1 MFIEQIDLKKENIN
15 FCWNC
20 NNCLICVFVINAH
33 FIKIYCRI
41 HIKVMRKARLDSLSR
56 PLGEEGNPLHSPDVS
71 STRLRGGP
79 DTTLKTS
86 KQPWLEPIK
95 LRT

>member
-1 MFIEQIDLKKENIN
+1 MLSDPHQSDAE
-15 FCWNC
+15 
-20 NNCLICVFVINAH
+20 
-33 FIKIYCRI
+33 
-41 HIKVMRKARLDSLSR
+41 SLSR

-86 KQPWLEPIK
+86 QQP
-95 LRT
+95 